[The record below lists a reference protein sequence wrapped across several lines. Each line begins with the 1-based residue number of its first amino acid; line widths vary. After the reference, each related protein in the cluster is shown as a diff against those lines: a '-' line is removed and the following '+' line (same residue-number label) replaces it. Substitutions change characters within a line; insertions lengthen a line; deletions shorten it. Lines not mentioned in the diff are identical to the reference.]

1 MGRCLPGGSTHP
13 ERLPE
18 PGKLHRLTG
27 SACPLSP
34 CLPQRRLLAASPPSA
49 SPKSGI
55 GKSPA
60 SSGAEARA
68 GIVCGPQITTRGRRR
83 PPNTSPQPLGALL
96 RAPTGPPGPG
106 PCVEAPGA
114 GEGGG
119 GGRAAPQPASR
130 GRSGQPTGPG
140 PGGWDLPPASPV
152 GNGHGHGGCG
162 EPRPRGPGR
171 AGPGGAAARCPA
183 PWAARARAPS
193 GASLAARR
201 GGAASAPK
209 QGPGPGPGA
218 ARSPGEQLGHGAAA
232 ARRLLCWP

>member
-27 SACPLSP
+27 SACPSSP

-83 PPNTSPQPLGALL
+83 PPATSPQPLGALL

-119 GGRAAPQPASR
+119 AAALRLSR
-130 GRSGQPTGPG
+130 PRGAARGSPRGPG
-140 PGGWDLPPASPV
+140 PAAGTCPRLPPWGTGTGTGAAGS
-152 GNGHGHGGCG
+152 
-162 EPRPRGPGR
+162 RGLAGR

-218 ARSPGEQLGHGAAA
+218 ARSPGEQLEHGAAAA